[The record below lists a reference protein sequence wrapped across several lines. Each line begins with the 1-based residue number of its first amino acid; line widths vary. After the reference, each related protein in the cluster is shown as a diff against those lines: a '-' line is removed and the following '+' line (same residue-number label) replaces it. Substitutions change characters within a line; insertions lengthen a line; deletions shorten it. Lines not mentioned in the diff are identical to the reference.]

1 MIKKLLA
8 TAVVCL
14 FSINASASDEYDAC
28 YSQAIDDEAV
38 ALCMKAETAR
48 LMKEIQQTYL
58 ELSKNPQTKDWNKGD
73 GLKNG
78 NLRDMY
84 NSWLA
89 YRNRLC
95 SLNAV
100 ATENMYGSTDYHRE
114 SCFLELTSDHQKIL
128 ESILLSANGTRDE
141 EH

>member
-1 MIKKLLA
+1 MIKKIL
-8 TAVVCL
+8 TAAAVCL
-14 FSINASASDEYDAC
+14 ISANVSASDEYDAC
-28 YSQAIDDEAV
+28 YSQAVDDDAV

-48 LMKEIQQTYL
+48 EMREIQQYYL
-58 ELSKNPQTKDWNKGD
+58 ELSTNPQTKDWNKGD

-100 ATENMYGSTDYHRE
+100 ASGNMYGSTDYHRE
-114 SCFLELTSDHQKIL
+114 SCFLEMTSDHLKLL
-128 ESILLSANGTRDE
+128 ESILLHANGSKDE
-141 EH
+141 DH